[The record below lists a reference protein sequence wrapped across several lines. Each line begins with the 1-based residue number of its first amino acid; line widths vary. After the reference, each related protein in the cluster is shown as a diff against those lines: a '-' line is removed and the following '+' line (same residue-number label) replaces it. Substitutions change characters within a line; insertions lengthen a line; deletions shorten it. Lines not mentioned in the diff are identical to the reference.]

1 MIENVALVL
10 EGGGFRGCYTA
21 GAMKWLHDNGVLFKY
36 SVSISATAVHSF
48 FYLTGRIDEM
58 HEMTVKSVTD
68 PKMIGLSAILT
79 EGNICA
85 FEYMKQRYVLPPYR
99 DALKDLLNSD
109 IDYEMGVYN
118 MTSQRLE
125 YKNKYDLD
133 PEANLLKASCTLPIS
148 GKMTDV
154 DGSKYL
160 DGGIDTMVSVKRA
173 QEKGYDK
180 MLVIVTKDKNYVRKP
195 NGFFLTLLL
204 RLVYHNYPDMLA
216 TLDKRTEAYYSQM
229 DSVYELEREG
239 KGILIRPTR
248 DCGVKRF
255 SGSEAQLEEMFQLG
269 WQDMEDRREEIL
281 SFLGINKQ

>member
-21 GAMKWLHDNGVLFKY
+21 GAMKWLHDNGILFKY

-118 MTSQRLE
+118 MTAQRLE

-154 DGSKYL
+154 NGAKYL

-229 DSVYELEREG
+229 DSVYELEKEG

-281 SFLGINKQ
+281 SFLGINKK